1 MDWPQNQPPSIQNV
15 KIWLSDFGLVD
26 RRGGSPVYASPE
38 CFHGSIVGK
47 SDLFSLGR
55 LFTFMVTEDKS
66 IFYDLLFLPI
76 QSQAD
81 QNTIRGILRKI
92 PILNFILG
100 MTIFNPNHRCSIG
113 IVRNFLTQ
121 NPNVA
126 IVSQSLLQ
134 QEGFPA
140 GPSQVTF
147 SVDELTDLLQER

>member
-1 MDWPQNQPPSIQNV
+1 
-15 KIWLSDFGLVD
+15 
-26 RRGGSPVYASPE
+26 
-38 CFHGSIVGK
+38 
-47 SDLFSLGR
+47 
-55 LFTFMVTEDKS
+55 MVTENKS

-81 QNTIRGILRKI
+81 QNTIRGILRRI

-100 MTIFNPNHRCSIG
+100 MTKVNPNDRCSIAN
-113 IVRNFLTQ
+113 VTNFLVQ

-134 QEGFPA
+134 QEGFPT

-147 SVDELTDLLQER
+147 SVDELSDLLQER